1 MVKGRKAKNAI
12 SPSAEALGKALRQV
26 CGYAERELHMKKIR
40 LLREVL
46 TRKVLEGM
54 MDWLI
59 EDHKNKSSGIKSTFG
74 FIHALLTQ
82 HSQYKKGDHSWL
94 RDRMARLPR
103 EPRCELDDRLNT
115 RSISHTQLEVVPG
128 RIRAEIASSRDPMQI
143 AWLQHDLL
151 FFTWT
156 LYHPWRN
163 RNLREC
169 CLQANLI
176 YEDLPLQL
184 EHELGS
190 ELPRWVARRLKEFRA
205 SQESRANPSSP
216 SFLQFMFREWEN
228 KGKRLVR
235 NLVARELHRLYWDY
249 RSEYRPRLL
258 EDLAHPGKL
267 LADPGTLFF
276 SRRRKSMTQTELTE
290 LYAGLTKRHIGR
302 RGTPHR
308 NRDSYAAHVLETG
321 GSIVA
326 VQQALWHKKLETTV
340 RYCRLFNASH
350 GAVALSRHFAKVFGN
365 KSKKTASSE
374 SNNPHQELQAFDM
387 VARKKVPVSRNGKP
401 QSSETLDLLLTRI
414 RQQLS
419 HDPHSTNERVKSQM
433 SNLRTTASHLAQ
445 YLKKKLD
452 KVEIGEIVDID
463 DAYSKYLAKRL
474 LKKSTI
480 NGNRSRLHLLLRYAR
495 QLGVAPQLF
504 TLENEWEPVRLALK
518 GSPAGQAIV
527 KDALKRK
534 IHVAEYC
541 DEDLERWG
549 KNARAHMYA
558 RQAKSRFRLIL
569 RRSGLD
575 KQFPFLNVQL
585 RNKPSTRLR
594 LKAMGPRLRR
604 EIQAILKWMRADAK
618 RGVIRMNK
626 ETESCVVAS
635 IEDFCGFGIRTR
647 KGKIRKSRP
656 PARLAS
662 LFNWKYVSKYVKSL
676 HEETDCLKLSIT
688 NRIAPLERILR
699 FHPTFSKLNK
709 YIFQKALALIGKD
722 EESGLILRREK
733 REIHQSALLKIVLD
747 LDQQREKSRNLS
759 RKDRAWLCHDELLM
773 LFFACFP
780 WFARCLSTCRFK
792 GSTPNV
798 FKGRIPRDGPPF
810 GLTARARALFD
821 LNPKARFWQFSFK
834 AKETRYGYPARG
846 LMPDFIVP
854 LLERRARYQRVL
866 TESTGVITLFVNR
879 AGRPLKSHGLTR
891 WLLNIT
897 SRRRYRPVT
906 PVACRRIFAYYWLA
920 EYPDDYE
927 RLAAIL
933 WMKISSVVARYPPT
947 SKSAQLAKQSFFASK
962 AYQTSRGRA

>member
-1 MVKGRKAKNAI
+1 
-12 SPSAEALGKALRQV
+12 
-26 CGYAERELHMKKIR
+26 
-40 LLREVL
+40 
-46 TRKVLEGM
+46 
-54 MDWLI
+54 
-59 EDHKNKSSGIKSTFG
+59 
-74 FIHALLTQ
+74 
-82 HSQYKKGDHSWL
+82 
-94 RDRMARLPR
+94 
-103 EPRCELDDRLNT
+103 
-115 RSISHTQLEVVPG
+115 
-128 RIRAEIASSRDPMQI
+128 
-143 AWLQHDLL
+143 
-151 FFTWT
+151 
-156 LYHPWRN
+156 
-163 RNLREC
+163 
-169 CLQANLI
+169 
-176 YEDLPLQL
+176 
-184 EHELGS
+184 
-190 ELPRWVARRLKEFRA
+190 
-205 SQESRANPSSP
+205 
-216 SFLQFMFREWEN
+216 
-228 KGKRLVR
+228 
-235 NLVARELHRLYWDY
+235 
-249 RSEYRPRLL
+249 
-258 EDLAHPGKL
+258 
-267 LADPGTLFF
+267 
-276 SRRRKSMTQTELTE
+276 
-290 LYAGLTKRHIGR
+290 
-302 RGTPHR
+302 
-308 NRDSYAAHVLETG
+308 
-321 GSIVA
+321 
-326 VQQALWHKKLETTV
+326 
-340 RYCRLFNASH
+340 
-350 GAVALSRHFAKVFGN
+350 
-365 KSKKTASSE
+365 
-374 SNNPHQELQAFDM
+374 M
-387 VARKKVPVSRNGKP
+387 VARKKIPVSRNGKP

-419 HDPHSTNERVKSQM
+419 DSHSTNERVKRQM
-433 SNLRTTASHLAQ
+433 CSLRTTASHLAQ

-463 DAYSKYLAKRL
+463 DAFSKYLAKRP
-474 LKKSTI
+474 LKKRTI
-480 NGNRSRLHLLLRYAR
+480 KTQRSRLHLLLRYAR
-495 QLGVAPQLF
+495 QLGMAPQLF
-504 TLENEWEPVRLALK
+504 TLENGWEPVRLGLK
-518 GSPAGQAIV
+518 GSAAGQAIV

-534 IHVAEYC
+534 IPVAEYC

-549 KNARAHMYA
+549 KNGRAHMYT

-594 LKAMGPRLRR
+594 LKAMKPRLRR

-635 IEDFCGFGIRTR
+635 IEDFCGFGIRAR

-662 LFNWKYVSKYVKSL
+662 LFNWKYVSKYVKFL
-676 HEETDCLKLSIT
+676 HEETECQKLSIT

-709 YIFQKALALIGKD
+709 LMFQKALALIGKD
-722 EESGLILRREK
+722 EESDLILRREK

-747 LDQQREKSRNLS
+747 LDQEREKSRNLS

-821 LNPKARFWQFSFK
+821 RNPKARFWQFSFK

-846 LMPDFIVP
+846 LMPDFFVP
-854 LLERRARYQRVL
+854 LLERRARYHRVL
-866 TESTGVITLFVNR
+866 TKSTGAITLFVNR
-879 AGRPLKSHGLTR
+879 SGRPLLTYGLTR

-906 PVACRRIFAYYWLA
+906 PVASRRIFAYYWLA
-920 EYPDDYE
+920 KNPEDYE

-947 SKSAQLAKQSFFASK
+947 SKSAKLAQPSFFASK